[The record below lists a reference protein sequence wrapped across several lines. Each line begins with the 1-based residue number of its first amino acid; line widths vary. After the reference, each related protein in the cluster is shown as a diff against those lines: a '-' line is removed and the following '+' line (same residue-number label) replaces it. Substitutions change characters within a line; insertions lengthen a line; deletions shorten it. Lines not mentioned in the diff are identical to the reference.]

1 MLHLP
6 MEAEGDEPTEPGE
19 VRVGMSPDTIAR
31 IIKQDLATVPGVVG
45 VNNHKGSKLTKLDS
59 EMVEIM
65 SVIGGNSL
73 YFVDSLTTSESVA
86 LDTALREGLGCIG
99 NDVFLDNAEDPVSI
113 EERLEHL
120 MRVAS
125 RRGFAV
131 GICHAKVVTIEVL
144 RETLPTIRARGYRLV
159 HVSELLEENAKRHA
173 RAGN

>member
-1 MLHLP
+1 M
-6 MEAEGDEPTEPGE
+6 A
-19 VRVGMSPDTIAR
+19 
-31 IIKQDLATVPGVVG
+31 
-45 VNNHKGSKLTKLDS
+45 
-59 EMVEIM
+59 EIM
-65 SVIGGNSL
+65 SVIGENSL

-99 NDVFLDNAEDPVSI
+99 NDVFLDNEEDPVSI
-113 EERLEHL
+113 EDRLEHL